1 MLLKLTPE
9 HILASLNKAKD
20 KESKLDSSVLSIMGM
35 SSERNRHLLNNLMSV
50 EDLSYLEVGCWR
62 GSTACSALY
71 KNNIKKSLLIDN
83 FSEFGKDF
91 LETDREWDNGV
102 SIRNDLEN
110 NLLTFTDGK
119 SCFID
124 ADFFKTDLSKN
135 GKFDVF
141 FYDGCHDFEPQ
152 SKALEYALDSLSD
165 TFLFIV
171 DDYSFPVVKSAT
183 KYSLGSL
190 SSKIKI
196 QYSLELEREEPI
208 KEWWWHGLYIGLLSK
223 V

>member
-1 MLLKLTPE
+1 MLSKITPE
-9 HILASLNKAKD
+9 HIIASVNKANSKQ
-20 KESKLDSSVLSIMGM
+20 SKLDSAVLSITGM
-35 SSERNRHLLNNLMSV
+35 SGDGNRYLLNNLMSI
-50 EDLSYLEVGCWR
+50 EGLSYLEVGCWR

-71 KNNIKKSLLIDN
+71 KNNFAKALLIDN

-91 LETDREWDNGV
+91 LETDKEWDNGV

-110 NLLTFTDGK
+110 NLTLFTNNK
-119 SCFID
+119 CKFID
-124 ADFFKTDLSKN
+124 ADFFATDLSEY

-152 SKALEYALDSLSD
+152 SKALEYAFNNLSD

-183 KYSLGSL
+183 KYSLESI
-190 SSKIKI
+190 SSKVNTL
-196 QYSLELEREEPI
+196 YSLELEREEPI
-208 KEWWWHGLYIGLLSK
+208 KERWWHGLYITLLSK